1 VRTLLV
7 SSIFLALTFASAY
20 EPNTFD
26 SRLPKLS
33 TARSTAPAP
42 QSRDQSTA
50 DFLPLHLGNKWTLR
64 NAKSGKQIVL
74 TVESAHD
81 GVETVKF
88 QNPWMTSSFIFEQHG
103 GAYVLKALRI
113 LGLEAP
119 MPPDTVYFDF
129 TAPQGASWQNK
140 IGTIRVA
147 ATGATFG
154 AYFNCIQFVETNKQG
169 HKNYWTFAPGKGFVQ
184 FGQGQD
190 AFVLDEASSSIQTSS
205 AAPPPQPAPIPIASG
220 APRQGWVGT
229 RIALANNTAAN
240 EWLTPWAVNKR
251 FHQAVTAGVNYVY
264 LSPKWQDLEPSP
276 GKYVFKDIDFQVKQ
290 AEDANLPLVL
300 NLRVIDTA
308 NRPIPSD
315 LRDLSFADPRMI
327 ERLDRLIDEIT
338 PHLKGRL
345 AYLLIGNEVDA
356 YFRARPAEITPYL
369 TLFSAAKLH
378 ARTRLNQVA
387 TSLTITIDGLPE
399 TSGALRPLI
408 DAGDFFSITYYPL
421 DANFK
426 VKDPSVV
433 NSDVEKILRAAGNKQ
448 VLFQEF
454 GYPSSE
460 KNGSSQEKQARFV
473 ANFLDAVSHHQGRI
487 IGANLLFMCDF
498 SNSVTADLAKSYNMP
513 NAERFSAFLQTLG
526 LFDGNGVPKKS
537 WAVFSKKVSEVTRA
551 R

>member
-1 VRTLLV
+1 MFLV
-7 SSIFLALTFASAY
+7 SSLFLSLTIPSASS
-20 EPNTFD
+20 PNAFG
-26 SRLPKLS
+26 SRLPAPS
-33 TARSTAPAP
+33 TAHSTASAP
-42 QSRDQSTA
+42 QPRDQSAA

-81 GVETVKF
+81 GIETVKF
-88 QNPWMTSSFIFEQHG
+88 QNPWMTSSFVFEQHG
-103 GAYVLKALRI
+103 EAYVLKALRI

-119 MPPDTVYFDF
+119 MPPSTVYFDF
-129 TAPQGASWQNK
+129 SAPQGASWQSK

-154 AYFNCIQFVETNKQG
+154 PYFNCTQFVETNQQG

-190 AFVLDEASSSIQTSS
+190 AFLLDEAISRIQASS
-205 AAPPPQPAPIPIASG
+205 ASPLSPPAPIPVSLG
-220 APRQGWVGT
+220 APREGWAGT

-240 EWLTPWAVNKR
+240 EWLTPWSVNKR
-251 FHQAVTAGVNYVY
+251 FHQAVAAGVNYVY
-264 LSPKWQDLEPSP
+264 LSPKWQDVEPSP

-290 AEDANLPLVL
+290 AEDANLLLVL

-315 LRDLSFADPRMI
+315 LRDLSFADQRMI
-327 ERLDRLIDEIT
+327 DRLDRLIDEIT

-356 YFRARPAEITPYL
+356 YFRARPAEINPYL
-369 TLFSAAKLH
+369 ILFSAAKVH
-378 ARTRLNQVA
+378 ARSRLDKVA

-399 TSGALRPLI
+399 TSGTLRPLI

-421 DANFK
+421 DSSFK
-426 VKDPSVV
+426 VKDPPVV
-433 NSDVEKILRAAGNKQ
+433 NGDVERILRAAGNKQ

-460 KNGSSQEKQARFV
+460 KNGSSQEKQAQFV

-498 SNSVTADLAKSYNMP
+498 SNSVTVDLAKSYNMP

-537 WAVFSKKVSEVTRA
+537 WAVFSKKVSEITHA

>member
-1 VRTLLV
+1 MRTLLV
-7 SSIFLALTFASAY
+7 PSLLLALAINAAAKPKTL
-20 EPNTFD
+20 N
-26 SRLPKLS
+26 SRLLEPS
-33 TARSTAPAP
+33 TSRSNSLAS
-42 QSRDQSTA
+42 QSKDQSTA
-50 DFLPLHLGNKWTLR
+50 DFLPLHLGSKWILR

-81 GVETVKF
+81 GIETVKF
-88 QNPWMTSSFIFEQHG
+88 QNPWMTSSFVFEQHG

-119 MPPDTVYFDF
+119 MPPDTIYFDF
-129 TAPQGASWQNK
+129 SAPQGASWHNK
-140 IGTIRVA
+140 IGTIRVS

-154 AYFNCIQFVETNKQG
+154 PYFNCTQFEETNQQG
-169 HKNYWTFAPGKGFVQ
+169 HKNFWTFAPGKGFVQ
-184 FGQGQD
+184 FGQGKD
-190 AFVLDEASSSIQTSS
+190 AFLLDEASSSIQTSS
-205 AAPPPQPAPIPIASG
+205 TAPLPQPAPIPISSS

-251 FHQAVTAGVNYVY
+251 FHQAVEAGVNYVY
-264 LSPKWQDLEPSP
+264 LSPKWQDVEPSP

-327 ERLDRLIDEIT
+327 ERLDRLIDQIA

-369 TLFSAAKLH
+369 TLFSAAKIH
-378 ARTRLNQVA
+378 ARSRLNQVA

-399 TSGALRPLI
+399 TSGTLRPLI

-421 DANFK
+421 DASFK

-433 NSDVEKILRAAGNKQ
+433 DRDVEKILRAAGNKQ

-460 KNGSSQEKQARFV
+460 KNGSSQEKQAQFI
-473 ANFLDAVSHHQGRI
+473 ANFLDAISRHQGRI

-526 LFDGNGVPKKS
+526 LFDGNGAPKKS
-537 WAVFSKKVSEVTRA
+537 WAVFSKKVPQITHA